1 MPKEKMIQFN
11 EPKRIDAK
19 KILWILPIL
28 IFVAYG
34 IFNARNFIFG
44 PSIEVVEPEAN
55 LLSENRLISIKGF
68 AKNTSFLKLNN
79 RSIFTDKEGY
89 FNEKLLLNNGY
100 NIIQIVGR
108 DRFRNE
114 TKKEFRV
121 YYVGNS

>member
-1 MPKEKMIQFN
+1 MIQFN